1 MTGILALTPPNGAEW
16 IVILLIAVLL
26 FGAKKLPEL
35 GSSVGKSIRNF
46 KKGMDE
52 GRAEDEVAVSEPVTA
67 ETTTTETTTTKTQ
80 SPS

>member
-1 MTGILALTPPNGAEW
+1 MNGTLAVSMPNGAEW

-26 FGAKKLPEL
+26 FGAKKLPDL
-35 GSSVGKSIRNF
+35 GASVGKSIRNF

-52 GRAEDEVAVSEPVTA
+52 GRAEDEAVSTEPVTA

-80 SPS
+80 TPS